1 MRCERAQEWIVE
13 ALEDTLAPRRRRAL
27 DTHLAA
33 CPSCRQEIETT
44 ERLFGALDALPIE
57 AEVPVRLEQAT
68 LRAVRIAAAEEAER
82 QAERAPGF
90 RWFRV
95 MVPAFAAAATV
106 AVALVATQRS
116 ATSPAPAS
124 VATSKPAPPQVAK
137 AAPRKP
143 ESEPRVAAAKPAPRE
158 RTQLAAVPVDLPVE
172 LSERPDL
179 LFALPML
186 HNLDK
191 VEHFEKI
198 QTTVVDDDMGT
209 PSGDTDSN
217 G

>member
-1 MRCERAQEWIVE
+1 MVE
-13 ALEDTLAPRRRRAL
+13 ALEETLAPRRRRAL
-27 DTHLAA
+27 DDHLAA

-44 ERLFGALDALPIE
+44 KRLFGFLDALPIE
-57 AEVPVRLEQAT
+57 ADVPARLEQAT
-68 LRAVRIAAAEEAER
+68 LRAVRIAAAEETERKAEG
-82 QAERAPGF
+82 APGF

-116 ATSPAPAS
+116 TPTPSPASSGPTMA
-124 VATSKPAPPQVAK
+124 KPTRAQVAK
-137 AAPRKP
+137 AAPRSKP
-143 ESEPRVAAAKPAPRE
+143 ESEPRVVAAAKPTPRE
-158 RTQLAAVPVDLPVE
+158 ARPQLAAVPVDLPVE
-172 LSERPDL
+172 LSERSDL

-191 VEHFEKI
+191 LEHFEKI
-198 QTTVVDDDMGT
+198 QTTVLDDGT
-209 PSGDTDSN
+209 SQPSGEADSN

>member
-1 MRCERAQEWIVE
+1 MVE

-27 DTHLAA
+27 DDHLAA
-33 CPSCRQEIETT
+33 CPGCRLEIETT
-44 ERLFGALDALPIE
+44 KRLFGVLDALPIE
-57 AEVPVRLEQAT
+57 ADVPARLEQAT
-68 LRAVRIAAAEEAER
+68 LRAVRIAAAEEEER
-82 QAERAPGF
+82 KAERAPGF
-90 RWFRV
+90 RWFRM

-116 ATSPAPAS
+116 TTPSPAVSGSTIAKPAPA
-124 VATSKPAPPQVAK
+124 QVAK
-137 AAPRKP
+137 AAPRNKP
-143 ESEPRVAAAKPAPRE
+143 ESEPRVVAAAKPAPRE
-158 RTQLAAVPVDLPVE
+158 TWPQLAAVPVDLPVE

-191 VEHFEKI
+191 LEHFETI
-198 QTTVVDDDMGT
+198 QTTVLDDGT
-209 PSGDTDSN
+209 GQPSGDADSN